1 MESISPAG
9 EEPPDNQNEGEHSDE
24 ACQFMAEP
32 PGGSQSGHQR
42 KSGFMKKFRR
52 SLQRCGNPSLTR
64 QSSVKGKARQSFE
77 SCTSYCQRLVSFLAS
92 MVTWA
97 QLKTIVILI
106 QLLTFARTT
115 FHYCKVL
122 VTWAQLKTIVILIQL
137 LTFAR
142 TKFHYCKALVIWAQ
156 LKTLAISFSL
166 MRFVKT
172 MFRLIKV
179 IMKLCFTSYDI
190 VSDFLQGK

>member
-1 MESISPAG
+1 MESISRAG

-42 KSGFMKKFRR
+42 KGSFMKKYRR
-52 SLQRCGNPSLTR
+52 SVQRSGYPSLTR

-122 VTWAQLKTIVILIQL
+122 VTWAQLKT
-137 LTFAR
+137 
-142 TKFHYCKALVIWAQ
+142 
-156 LKTLAISFSL
+156 LAILFSL
-166 MRFVKT
+166 MRCVKT
-172 MFRLIKV
+172 MFGLFKV
-179 IMKLCFTSYDI
+179 IMKLCLTSYDI